1 MRIGEVDIRE
11 RNLSTVAECGDA
23 CVFSDVAQ
31 GVCQNRI
38 DERRVVGAG
47 HGDGDGLCYRLTFT
61 IINLDVECLDSSL
74 AFGEKV
80 CRCVWQAVGPGDRA
94 VWRGRQLT
102 DRQGQAAAQ

>member
-11 RNLSTVAECGDA
+11 RNQSTVAECGDA

-31 GVCQNRI
+31 GVCQDRV
-38 DERRVVGAG
+38 DERRVVGAC
-47 HGDGDGLCYRLTFT
+47 HGDGDGLVFKPALT
-61 IINLDVECLDSSL
+61 IINLDGECLDSSL
-74 AFGEKV
+74 AFGKIV

-102 DRQGQAAAQ
+102 DRQDQAAAQ

>member
-1 MRIGEVDIRE
+1 MDIDQVDIRE
-11 RNLSTVAECGDA
+11 SNQSTVAECGDA

-74 AFGEKV
+74 AFGEIV
-80 CRCVWQAVGPGDRA
+80 CRCVWQAVGPAHSAAVCARALADRA
-94 VWRGRQLT
+94 QC
-102 DRQGQAAAQ
+102 QCAA